1 MRVGEG
7 ERGRERGRERGLTL
21 DLFTDIQNISTNIRL
36 VTGKVVGKDSSSL
49 VCFQIFVLSCVVLRA
64 GQVCPGMFS
73 L

>member
-1 MRVGEG
+1 MTV
-7 ERGRERGRERGLTL
+7 
-21 DLFTDIQNISTNIRL
+21 DLITDIQNISTNIRL